1 MVLTPTGDGTDCLMG
16 RRCQQ
21 ITGCSQ
27 LPRRLEALSPAI
39 GIGPNSAA
47 APCRLTAPDFRYWRF
62 AARPRAD
69 HRAATAAESGDHA
82 PDRGVWGRLGALATD
97 LKLSHQLSAEVT
109 ADRVNN
115 RIMDRPPQ
123 QRSQPGTE

>member
-1 MVLTPTGDGTDCLMG
+1 VTGQTA
-16 RRCQQ
+16 
-21 ITGCSQ
+21 SWVAAAS
-27 LPRRLEALSPAI
+27 RLQAAASFHGVWRPYRPAI

-47 APCRLTAPDFRYWRF
+47 PPCRLTAPDFRYWRF

-82 PDRGVWGRLGALATD
+82 PDRGVWGRLGARATD